1 MRFSDSGPAPFFRG
15 MFAALAAA
23 AALAVPAAQG
33 AVPAV
38 LGDLAPYF
46 EPEKPYRAEDGADRL
61 AVALGLF
68 PPLQLGGDGTDV
80 SLLRLGLVSRHHN
93 VSGADLSL
101 FHGRTRGSFS
111 GVQFSGLNVV
121 DGPARG
127 VQLGVLANVAG
138 TIPESESAGVQL
150 ALFANW
156 ADAFDGVQFA
166 FGFNRDAR
174 GGFVQIAAVCNSSED
189 FSGVQAAAVNLRGKS
204 FRGVQF
210 GALNGGADSFS
221 GFQLGLFANSA
232 VPLGTV
238 EHHARMHGWQVA
250 PLVNAADEIDG
261 GQVSLVNLAA
271 DVRGVQIGLYNQA
284 RRLRGVQIGL
294 LNHCDA
300 SDVPFLPLCRA
311 AF

>member
-1 MRFSDSGPAPFFRG
+1 MRFFHGFFAG
-15 MFAALAAA
+15 AA
-23 AALAVPAAQG
+23 AALALAAPAARG
-33 AVPAV
+33 AAPAV
-38 LGDLAPYF
+38 LGDLAQYF
-46 EPEKPYRAEDGADRL
+46 EPEKPYRAESGADRL

-93 VSGADLSL
+93 VSGADFSL
-101 FHGRTRGSFS
+101 LFGRARGAFS

-121 DGPARG
+121 EGPARG
-127 VQLGVLANVAG
+127 IQLGVLANVAG
-138 TIPESESAGVQL
+138 TIPESRSAGVQL

-156 ADAFDGVQFA
+156 ADAFDGIQLA
-166 FGFNRDAR
+166 FGFNRDGD
-174 GGFVQIAAVCNSSED
+174 GGFAQIAAICNSFED
-189 FSGVQAAAVNLRGKS
+189 FSGVQVSAVNLRGKA
-204 FRGVQF
+204 FRGVQL

-221 GFQLGLFANSA
+221 GLQLGLMANSA
-232 VPLGTV
+232 VPLGSL
-238 EHHARMHGWQVA
+238 EHHARMDGWQVA
-250 PLVNAADEIDG
+250 PLVNAADEIAG

-271 DVRGVQIGLYNQA
+271 DVHGVQIGLYNQA

-300 SDVPFLPLCRA
+300 SDIPFLPLCRA

>member
-1 MRFSDSGPAPFFRG
+1 MKVLRSGSTKLSHG
-15 MFAALAAA
+15 LFAVAAA
-23 AALAVPAAQG
+23 FALAVPSARGAA
-33 AVPAV
+33 PAV

-46 EPEKPYRAEDGADRL
+46 EPEKPYRAEAGADRL

-101 FHGRTRGSFS
+101 LHGRTRAAFS

-121 DGPARG
+121 EGPAHG
-127 VQLGVLANVAG
+127 VQIGVLANVAG
-138 TIPESESAGVQL
+138 TIPESGSAGAQL
-150 ALFANW
+150 ALVANW
-156 ADAFDGVQFA
+156 ADAFDGIQFA
-166 FGFNRDAR
+166 FGFNRNGS
-174 GGFVQIAAVCNSSED
+174 GGFAQVAAICNSFEE
-189 FSGVQAAAVNLRGKS
+189 FGGVQVAAVNLRGRT

-221 GFQLGLFANSA
+221 GLQLGLLANSA
-232 VPLGTV
+232 VPLGSV
-238 EHHARMHGWQVA
+238 EHHARMDGWQIS

-300 SDVPFLPLCRA
+300 SDIPFLPLCRA